1 MKWIR
6 GTGFKLPIQ
15 VPLPGK
21 LVLGVDQQRTNP
33 GNVGSLRG
41 SKQSV
46 LEQRFAKPYTLMV
59 LINSKPGQN
68 HHGHRVLRYPFGD
81 TGCGGCWL
89 NAANGQAV
97 ESHDRARMA
106 ADVRL
111 STV

>member
-1 MKWIR
+1 MNE
-6 GTGFKLPIQ
+6 Q
-15 VPLPGK
+15 C
-21 LVLGVDQQRTNP
+21 TNP

-81 TGCGGCWL
+81 TGCGRCWL
-89 NAANGQAV
+89 NAADGQAI
-97 ESHDRARMA
+97 ETDDRARMA
-106 ADVRL
+106 AHIGLRAV
-111 STV
+111 